1 VNWCLLETRAVAAT
15 SVFPCSLFL
24 PLLQVPRRE
33 RERERWLFYEEEE
46 EEREGDAL
54 LCPEFTVGK
63 VQRRARVY
71 GGRFGC
77 FAWMLLVSGCF
88 LGEPTRHRATCH
100 HAVATGVSRRHTH
113 ADQQNVLDYPGLALG
128 LRAPA

>member
-1 VNWCLLETRAVAAT
+1 MSRVYRGEGAVA
-15 SVFPCSLFL
+15 
-24 PLLQVPRRE
+24 
-33 RERERWLFYEEEE
+33 
-46 EEREGDAL
+46 
-54 LCPEFTVGK
+54 
-63 VQRRARVY
+63 RARVWWAV
-71 GGRFGC
+71 RLLRLD
-77 FAWMLLVSGCF
+77 WMLLVSGCF